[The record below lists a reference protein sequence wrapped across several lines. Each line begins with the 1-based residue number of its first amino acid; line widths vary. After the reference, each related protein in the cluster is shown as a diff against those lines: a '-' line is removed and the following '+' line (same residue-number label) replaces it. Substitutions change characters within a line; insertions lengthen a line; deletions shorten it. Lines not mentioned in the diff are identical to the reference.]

1 MLYSIT
7 INKEIYTFKP
17 TQVGIRLCQCQFKAI
32 SKSSDTAVHI
42 FYYIMCQIH
51 IFQKLEWLLRIIIS
65 PQIYNIKSKRQNL
78 FKKKWLTTRLV
89 RIANHSLYVF
99 FEF

>member
-1 MLYSIT
+1 MLCSIT

-32 SKSSDTAVHI
+32 SKSSDTAVYI

-78 FKKKWLTTRLV
+78 FKKMVNNSLG
-89 RIANHSLYVF
+89 ANCQPFSICF
-99 FEF
+99 F

>member
-1 MLYSIT
+1 MLCSIT

-32 SKSSDTAVHI
+32 SKSSDTAVYI

-78 FKKKWLTTRLV
+78 FKK
-89 RIANHSLYVF
+89 NG
-99 FEF
+99 